1 MHQSNTKTY
10 FAGSTLKAVGPNKVA
25 GYLVCFGDAK
35 NTDLVGDYFDES
47 TDFYDLED
55 GDQVLTLW
63 HHNMDPNVQGPIG
76 KGVLSRKKEG
86 IWLEAQLSAREE
98 YAERVADIMELVE
111 QGKVGLSSGTTN
123 HLCRKEEIVPG
134 KVWHIKA
141 WQIAEA
147 SLTVTPCEPR
157 TYTVPVKSEPGR
169 TFAEHCDDTIQGL
182 DLFLERLEGY
192 ADLKA
197 KDNRKASKDRHE
209 QFKAIAS
216 RLDDVIKA
224 TAPKPDPK
232 LVAMKIALMKS
243 KLQK

>member
-1 MHQSNTKTY
+1 MHQSNIKTY
-10 FAGSTLKAVGPNKVA
+10 YAGSTLKAIGPNRVA
-25 GYLVCFGDAK
+25 GYLVCFGDPTK
-35 NTDLVGDYFDES
+35 TDLVGDYFDET

-63 HHNMDPNVQGPIG
+63 HHNLDPEVQGPIG
-76 KGVLSRKKEG
+76 KGVLSRKKDG

-98 YAERVADIMELVE
+98 YAARVADIMALVAD
-111 QGKVGLSSGTTN
+111 GKCGLSSGTTN
-123 HLCRKEEIVPG
+123 HLCRKEEVIPG
-134 KVWHIKA
+134 RVWHIKA

-147 SLTVTPCEPR
+147 SLTVSPAEPR

-169 TFAEHCDDTIQGL
+169 TFADHCDETIKTL
-182 DLFLERLEGY
+182 DSFLTRLEGY
-192 ADLKA
+192 AEVKA

-216 RLDDVIKA
+216 RLDAVIKQ

-232 LVAMKIALMKS
+232 LVALKIALMKS